1 MLSCKRL
8 AIGEK
13 TTKDYPYQL
22 LRKWIVVPLNTA
34 KESILPSPYKVLT
47 SASSGWY
54 NRWLVR
60 DTCEEVVPRLQD
72 PLGVLI

>member
-1 MLSCKRL
+1 MLSYKRL

-34 KESILPSPYKVLT
+34 KGSVLPSSYKVLT
-47 SASSGWY
+47 NTKQEMVQPVDGS
-54 NRWLVR
+54 
-60 DTCEEVVPRLQD
+60 
-72 PLGVLI
+72 